1 MVVERLGGLKMA
13 RTSVKTRTT
22 AASRGAVYLAVA
34 LLIGPAAAALAKE
47 PSKKA
52 ADPYKATASA
62 EARQDA
68 IRSIPFDKLDEE
80 ALSEVRSVLSDVAIF
95 RRLPIHVVPCDPE
108 MYLFLVRHPDVVVG
122 AWETLGLS
130 KMRMRQTAPGEFQ
143 LVDGAGASGKVK
155 LLYQSF
161 DMHVV
166 LTDGVYDGPL
176 LLKPV
181 RGRSLVVLRT
191 GYVIEPDG
199 RYYITS
205 RLDTFVQVE
214 NEGAELLAKTFH
226 PLLGSVADA
235 NFLQTSAFLGS
246 LSRTAEENLDG
257 VRRLAAN
264 LPRVDPDVRRQ
275 FAQISER
282 VARRAAKMPP
292 TDASHQAALAGGLAE
307 TERNVQ

>member
-13 RTSVKTRTT
+13 SVSVKTGTT
-22 AASRGAVYLAVA
+22 AASRRAVWLAVV
-34 LLIGPAAAALAKE
+34 LVIGPVAAAVADK

-52 ADPYKATASA
+52 ADPYKATTSW

-68 IRSIPFDKLDEE
+68 IRSIPFDKLDEQ

-122 AWETLGLS
+122 VWETLGLS
-130 KMRMRQTAPGEFQ
+130 KMRMRQTAPGEFS

-155 LLYQSF
+155 VLYESF
-161 DMHVV
+161 DLHLV

-205 RLDTFVQVE
+205 RLDAFVQVE
-214 NEGAELLAKTFH
+214 NEGVELLAKTFH
-226 PLLGSVADA
+226 PLLGNVADA

-246 LSRTAEENLDG
+246 LCRTAEENLDG
-257 VRRLAAN
+257 VQRLAAN

-275 FAQISER
+275 FALISER
-282 VARRAAKMPP
+282 VARRAAQKTP
-292 TDASHQAALAGGLAE
+292 TDAPRQAALAGGLAE
-307 TERNVQ
+307 TGKNAQ